1 MAVRFQGGQVNGTKT
16 VPARMTTKCDCRDR
30 RARKG
35 GLVLGSFD
43 YFIPVSSW
51 TAEEVRAFLR
61 ERSAE
66 SCNLVDVR
74 QPGEYESGHLPGA
87 RLIPIAELANR
98 LGDLDRSKPTVT
110 Y

>member
-1 MAVRFQGGQVNGTKT
+1 MGF
-16 VPARMTTKCDCRDR
+16 
-30 RARKG
+30 
-35 GLVLGSFD
+35 FD
-43 YFIPVSSW
+43 YFKPVSSW

-66 SCNLVDVR
+66 SYNLVDVR
-74 QPGEYESGHLPGA
+74 QPAEYESGHLPGA
-87 RLIPIAELANR
+87 RLLPIAELTDR

>member
-1 MAVRFQGGQVNGTKT
+1 M
-16 VPARMTTKCDCRDR
+16 
-30 RARKG
+30 
-35 GLVLGSFD
+35 GLFD
-43 YFIPVSSW
+43 YFKPVSSW
-51 TAEEVRAFLR
+51 TVEEVRTVLR

-87 RLIPIAELANR
+87 RLIPIAELRDR
-98 LGDLDRSKPTVT
+98 LGELDRSKPTIT